1 MVFLG
6 TDAGYIKGVM
16 SMSINISPRTDYSA
30 LFSNMSVSNKK
41 SGADY
46 SWAFGG
52 SSQQT
57 GFSLSDY
64 ASIKNGS
71 YGKLLKAYYAKDGD
85 SKTSEAAKK
94 IVGGSEDSVSTNSQL
109 SKDAAALTK
118 SSDVLLKKGEGSLF
132 EEKELTTKDENGV
145 ETKTKGYDRDAIYKA
160 VSDFAKDYNA
170 LIDSASK
177 SNNNSVLT
185 TAVNMTNQTSVYS
198 KALSN
203 IGITVKDDNTLSVD
217 KEAFGKA
224 DIESI
229 KSLFSGNGSFADMTK
244 SRTEMIASSA
254 KADSLKASGTY
265 GSSGAYTSAMLTGSS
280 FNGLF

>member
-1 MVFLG
+1 MP
-6 TDAGYIKGVM
+6 AEIKGVM

-30 LFSNMSVSNKK
+30 LFSNMSVSNQKK
-41 SGADY
+41 SGPDY

-52 SSQQT
+52 QSQQT

-71 YGKLLKAYYAKDGD
+71 YGKLLKAYYAKDEG

-94 IVGGSEDSVSTNSQL
+94 IVGGSEDSVSTNSRL

-118 SSDVLLKKGEGSLF
+118 STDALLKKGEGSLF
-132 EEKELTTKDENGV
+132 EEKELTTKDESGN
-145 ETKTKGYDRDAIYKA
+145 ETKTKGYDREAIYKA

-177 SNNNSVLT
+177 SNNHSVLS

-217 KEAFGKA
+217 KEAFDKA
-224 DIESI
+224 DVDSI

-244 SRTEMIASSA
+244 SRTEMITSSA
-254 KADSLKASGTY
+254 KADSLKASGMY
-265 GSSGAYTSAMLTGSS
+265 GANGAYSNAMLSGSS